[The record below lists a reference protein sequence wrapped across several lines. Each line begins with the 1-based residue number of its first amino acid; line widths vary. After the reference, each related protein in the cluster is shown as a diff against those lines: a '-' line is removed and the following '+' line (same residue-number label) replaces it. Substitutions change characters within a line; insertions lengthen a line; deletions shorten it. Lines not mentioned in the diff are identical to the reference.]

1 MSSPEPGERGIFPPL
16 AVDGNIDV
24 LTGLDAPEIFYKFLA
39 QSHALSSRHKE
50 YLPIL
55 IRFRVVADLAQLV
68 RIGRKSLDFE
78 IAALADFLK
87 KRTRVEEK
95 LVRIGEATFL
105 LLAQA
110 ENQSGIDAMVGRF
123 ANSLADF
130 RSHHGGE
137 TVSVDDEGN
146 HPQRLFDVE
155 VSAFPLQKG
164 ESMLDFLERAGV

>member
-1 MSSPEPGERGIFPPL
+1 MSSPERGERGIFPPL

-39 QSHALSSRHKE
+39 QSLARSSRHNE
-50 YLPIL
+50 DLTIL
-55 IRFRVVADLAQLV
+55 VRFQVIADHAQLV
-68 RIGRKSLDFE
+68 SLGRESLDFE
-78 IAALADFLK
+78 VAALADFLK
-87 KRTRVEEK
+87 KRTRAEEK

-110 ENQSGIDAMVGRF
+110 ANQSGIDAMVRRF

-130 RSHHGGE
+130 RSHHRGE
-137 TVSVDDEGN
+137 NASVDYEGN

-155 VSAFPLQKG
+155 VSAFPLQND
-164 ESMLDFLERAGV
+164 ESLLDFLERVGV